1 METLG
6 AKRVEENIGVEPS
19 GEAFNSIR
27 FQPDNRPFN
36 PMVNAGAIACSGLIY
51 HAEGG
56 FDLGPDSFVPI
67 FSRLD
72 TLLPNAM
79 ALETP
84 ISTFFWLACWAAS
97 VAVEIE
103 VEATCDIDIA

>member
-36 PMVNAGAIACSGLIY
+36 PMVNAGAIACFGLIY

-56 FDLGPDSFVPI
+56 FDLGPDFFVPI
-67 FSRLD
+67 FFRLD

-79 ALETP
+79 ALE